1 MLNSFHIS
9 TAASAASGG
18 VLGMPRRGN
27 ASGFARGAGGSRP
40 LLQPST
46 SGLDVLLPS
55 TFPQARIKVWKQ

>member
-18 VLGMPRRGN
+18 VLVMPRRENTG
-27 ASGFARGAGGSRP
+27 GFARGAGGSRP

-46 SGLDVLLPS
+46 SGLDALLPN
-55 TFPQARIKVWKQ
+55 TFPQARMKA